1 MATKSL
7 SRIRKKCKAL
17 VPINTNHTER
27 THRYFNAFMLW
38 NDSLV
43 KFVSLFLERS
53 LKHKTKN
60 RNLRHKLERPKL
72 LLTIQHLLID
82 LVYRFALLKY
92 NSKTKAF
99 FNSTIQVNLKSQL
112 ELWRGQTSRI
122 IAWSFENS
130 LPLFLQ
136 YWVSHN
142 WKSISSEISIERGN
156 K

>member
-72 LLTIQHLLID
+72 LLTIQYLLID
-82 LVYRFALLKY
+82 LVYRFPLLKY

-99 FNSTIQVNLKSQL
+99 FNSTTQVILNCT
-112 ELWRGQTSRI
+112 LWRGQTSRI
-122 IAWSFENS
+122 IACNFENS

-136 YWVSHN
+136 FWVLHN